1 MLQRI
6 QSIYLFVVF
15 MCYFSYSYFG
25 FEYYKKGY
33 NLINI
38 NFDFIFN
45 LSSYIP
51 YLISIIC
58 LVSIFLFKKRTLQIK
73 LVYLCIYLSMYMVI
87 FSCFYFY
94 FSLNDLIEIMP
105 SNTFKIL
112 LYAAMINPFF
122 STYFLSLALSSIKND
137 EKLVRGEGLIR

>member
-58 LVSIFLFKKRTLQIK
+58 LVSIFLFKKRILQIK
-73 LVYLCIYLSMYMVI
+73 LVYSCIYLSSYMVI
-87 FSCFYFY
+87 FSGFYFY
-94 FSLNDLIEIMP
+94 LSLNDLIEIMP

-122 STYFLSLALSSIKND
+122 STYFLSLALNSIKND